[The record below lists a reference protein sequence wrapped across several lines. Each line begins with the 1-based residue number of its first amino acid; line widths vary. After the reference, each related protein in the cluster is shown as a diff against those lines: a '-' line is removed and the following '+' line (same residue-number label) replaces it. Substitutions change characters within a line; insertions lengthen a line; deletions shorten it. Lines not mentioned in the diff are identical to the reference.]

1 MQRAMIVAR
10 LAVATLAAAT
20 LGGCTA
26 DGGEDGAILILK
38 NVAPASGCV
47 TTAAADELFI
57 SHGSLDS
64 ALSHGY
70 LFIAQLKS
78 RLSALPGTEDQRMIL
93 ISGARIDITFP
104 GSALFDAAGLA
115 DLKARGLTHFRQLFS
130 APLSPNGGITDV
142 GFELIPGTLVQA
154 MAAQAGGPFDVE
166 TLATFTIEGRQ
177 AGNDVQSQEFS
188 YAVTVGTGRS
198 VVNHGACPITG
209 DVRPGSACN
218 PTQDGVVDCCTEG
231 GVLLCPGTKAQ

>member
-1 MQRAMIVAR
+1 MQRGMIVVT
-10 LAVATLAAAT
+10 LAVAT

-26 DGGEDGAILILK
+26 DGGEDGAILVLK
-38 NVAPASGCV
+38 NVAPSTGCV
-47 TTAAADELFI
+47 VTAAADELFI

-70 LFIAQLKS
+70 LFIAQVKS
-78 RLSALPGTEDQRMIL
+78 RLSAIAGTEDMRTIL

-104 GSALFDAAGLA
+104 GSTLFDEAGLA

-130 APLSPNGGITDV
+130 APLSPNGSITDV
-142 GFELIPGTLVQA
+142 GFELIPGALVQA
-154 MAAQAGGPFDVE
+154 MAAKAGGPFDVE
-166 TLATFTIEGRQ
+166 TLATFTMEGHQ
-177 AGNDVQSQEFS
+177 AGNEVQSQEFS

-198 VVNHGACPITG
+198 VINHGACPLEG
-209 DVRPGSACN
+209 EVRPGSACN
-218 PTQDGVVDCCTEG
+218 PTQDGVVDCCTEA